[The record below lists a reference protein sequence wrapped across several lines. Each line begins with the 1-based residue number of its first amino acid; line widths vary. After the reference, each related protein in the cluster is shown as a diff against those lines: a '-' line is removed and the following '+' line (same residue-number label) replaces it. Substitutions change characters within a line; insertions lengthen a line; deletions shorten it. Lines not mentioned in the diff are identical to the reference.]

1 MGLLVSSQNY
11 SSFIMHLFICAQGVL
26 RCHITGLKELVH
38 FSKEPNAILKNFH
51 IGRLW
56 LKITIYTRLSESE
69 NYLKKRV
76 LNSNSN
82 KYW

>member
-1 MGLLVSSQNY
+1 MLHY
-11 SSFIMHLFICAQGVL
+11 
-26 RCHITGLKELVH
+26 RPERVH
-38 FSKEPNAILKNFH
+38 SCKEPNVILRSFH
-51 IGRLW
+51 TGRVW

-76 LNSNSN
+76 LNSDSN